1 MESVEKEPE
10 AVEVSHQEGKR
21 QRNRPGAELRDDVG
35 GYLRLLIPG
44 LVTMRQRPNID
55 FSGK

>member
-1 MESVEKEPE
+1 MEKEPE
-10 AVEVSHQEGKR
+10 AVEDSHQEGKS
-21 QRNRPGAELRDDVG
+21 QRNRPGAELRGDVG

-44 LVTMRQRPNID
+44 LVTTRQRLNID